1 MCYGNGAGRKCP
13 KAFEQTVHT
22 ILGDPQENRSLGHWG
37 LIKMA
42 DISIEE
48 ARLRMIQKRF
58 GGNAAGANVGG
69 MRKNKGTHKSVGGE
83 HKRVG
88 GLA

>member
-1 MCYGNGAGRKCP
+1 
-13 KAFEQTVHT
+13 
-22 ILGDPQENRSLGHWG
+22 
-37 LIKMA
+37 MA

-83 HKRVG
+83 HRRVG

>member
-1 MCYGNGAGRKCP
+1 MD
-13 KAFEQTVHT
+13 
-22 ILGDPQENRSLGHWG
+22 LRSLVAGVTCPLRFAPRC